1 MKHLRT
7 TLKFAVAV
15 AALLTVATGIM
26 ACTGQNGDSWLEKIG
41 IHIEPGDTVP
51 PTIQVFPMQAN
62 VGETPDFMKNVVA
75 SDSCSS
81 VTIKVDSTTYN
92 INAAG
97 DYMVTYTATD
107 SAGNV
112 ATAQAP
118 LKVIDENT
126 KIIYLTFDDG
136 PSNNTGRILKI
147 LEQEGAKATF
157 FVTAQ
162 FKDHLHFIKD
172 EFEAGHAIA
181 AHTYSHAF
189 SIYRSIDT
197 YFEDLERIE
206 QIIEAQTGQ
215 RTKIIRF
222 PGGSNN
228 TVNRRYAKR
237 NIMPELIKEVL
248 KRGYQYVDW
257 NLDSTDA
264 AGVNRPASVLIAN
277 ACNAHSNQLCLLMHD
292 TDAKNTTVEAL
303 PTIIRYFKDQGYA
316 FGTITST
323 GYVCHF
329 STKYDNID

>member
-1 MKHLRT
+1 M
-7 TLKFAVAV
+7 
-15 AALLTVATGIM
+15 
-26 ACTGQNGDSWLEKIG
+26 
-41 IHIEPGDTVP
+41 P

-147 LEQEGAKATF
+147 LEQEGVKATF

-206 QIIEAQTGQ
+206 QLIEAQTGQ

-237 NIMPELIKEVL
+237 NIMPELIKDEFEAGHAIAAHTYSHAFRPACL
-248 KRGYQYVDW
+248 SPTRATLTATNCACSCTTPMPRTPPSRHCPPSSATSRIKATLSALSPARATCATSAL
-257 NLDSTDA
+257 NTTISTD
-264 AGVNRPASVLIAN
+264 V
-277 ACNAHSNQLCLLMHD
+277 
-292 TDAKNTTVEAL
+292 
-303 PTIIRYFKDQGYA
+303 
-316 FGTITST
+316 
-323 GYVCHF
+323 
-329 STKYDNID
+329 

>member
-147 LEQEGAKATF
+147 LEQEGVKATF

-277 ACNAHSNQLCLLMHD
+277 AVVKLWKKAVID
-292 TDAKNTTVEAL
+292 L
-303 PTIIRYFKDQGYA
+303 PTLVIFLVIFAGSVFLKLSPVLWVLLAAAAGIVIKTLEGRKKA
-316 FGTITST
+316 
-323 GYVCHF
+323 
-329 STKYDNID
+329 

>member
-41 IHIEPGDTVP
+41 IHTEPGDTVP

-136 PSNNTGRILKI
+136 PSN
-147 LEQEGAKATF
+147 
-157 FVTAQ
+157 
-162 FKDHLHFIKD
+162 KDYLSHL
-172 EFEAGHAIA
+172 
-181 AHTYSHAF
+181 
-189 SIYRSIDT
+189 R
-197 YFEDLERIE
+197 RRPIE
-206 QIIEAQTGQ
+206 QHRPHPQDSGA
-215 RTKIIRF
+215 
-222 PGGSNN
+222 GGC
-228 TVNRRYAKR
+228 
-237 NIMPELIKEVL
+237 E
-248 KRGYQYVDW
+248 GYILRHGSVQ
-257 NLDSTDA
+257 
-264 AGVNRPASVLIAN
+264 GPPAL
-277 ACNAHSNQLCLLMHD
+277 H
-292 TDAKNTTVEAL
+292 
-303 PTIIRYFKDQGYA
+303 QG
-316 FGTITST
+316 
-323 GYVCHF
+323 
-329 STKYDNID
+329 